1 MKRKKRR
8 KEAILRECENY
19 KVKEKTGWHLKN
31 KEHAS
36 PKKTVYLTF
45 SIWASSNMIK
55 VSHVT

>member
-1 MKRKKRR
+1 MKKKK